1 MNIPYNQIE
10 LKRKTF
16 FDAFEMFELNVS
28 CKPSK
33 VFAHNSRQHYFQL
46 ENRQNRQK
54 KNKHLKVFITKI
66 SFCEYKKCID
76 EFQIIR
82 RDFNRQVLRQHT

>member
-1 MNIPYNQIE
+1 MNIHFSKIPYNEIE

-16 FDAFEMFELNVS
+16 FDAFEMFELNDS

-54 KNKHLKVFITKI
+54 KSKHLKVFITKI
-66 SFCEYKKCID
+66 SFCEYKKMY
-76 EFQIIR
+76 
-82 RDFNRQVLRQHT
+82 

>member
-1 MNIPYNQIE
+1 M
-10 LKRKTF
+10 LVL
-16 FDAFEMFELNVS
+16 DVL

-54 KNKHLKVFITKI
+54 KNKHLKLFITKI
-66 SFCEYKKCID
+66 SFREYKKCID

-82 RDFNRQVLRQHT
+82 RDFNRQVLRQLTRKSLCN